1 MTWELLMLYKFI
13 MSSQLIRILPIKY
26 KLLPHVILI
35 MLKDKNLIYYIFDSI
50 IFTKHFIYDYID
62 TIVFLFFLYK
72 CAIISLIFKKNKKNH
87 YILIFNLIIIRI
99 SCLWWFMQ
107 ILCQVCIKTYL
118 SFVLLN
124 KEKILIQKSD

>member
-1 MTWELLMLYKFI
+1 MLYKFI

-99 SCLWWFMQ
+99 SCL
-107 ILCQVCIKTYL
+107 
-118 SFVLLN
+118 
-124 KEKILIQKSD
+124 